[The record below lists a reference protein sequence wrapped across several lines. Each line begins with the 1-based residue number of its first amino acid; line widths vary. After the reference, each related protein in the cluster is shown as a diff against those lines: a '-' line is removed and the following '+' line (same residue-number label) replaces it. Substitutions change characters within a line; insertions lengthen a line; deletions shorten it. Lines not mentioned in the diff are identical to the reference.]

1 MHIAI
6 VCRGLGLPGA
16 VASIALRQAR
26 ELARHAR
33 VTLVSDGFPVGLDWA
48 TCILVRTPDLKL
60 LRRFRHV
67 PDEIAF
73 ARAARRA
80 LRSLPSVDF
89 ILAHAH
95 SAAYLGARGLGIPFG
110 FFVHGDIFAR
120 PKGTYDAR
128 LTAFYRWIAPRAYA
142 TADVVFAL
150 APYLAEIARVRG
162 ARKVEVVPNGV
173 DLADLGAGATGSR
186 PVDVDGLRARRSRVL
201 RMLTVSRLSI
211 EKGVDHLLA
220 ACRLLDIDY
229 ELTIAGSGPL
239 ETDLRASAADLE
251 HVRFVGAVPRTS
263 LGALYAELDLFVTAT
278 RNEAFALVVLEA
290 LACGLPVIGT
300 DIDALRAV
308 VRDGENGLLVPP
320 ADPRALADAITKLA
334 NDEALRGKLAAN
346 AHGSVLPRYSWS
358 TIGDEIASI
367 IRRMRS

>member
-26 ELARHAR
+26 ELTRHAR
-33 VTLVSDGFPVGLDWA
+33 ITLVSDSFPEDTSGA
-48 TCILVRTPDLKL
+48 ERRLVRMPDLHL

-73 ARAARRA
+73 ARGARAA
-80 LRSLPSVDF
+80 LRSLESVDF

-142 TADVVFAL
+142 SADVVFVL
-150 APYLAEIARVRG
+150 APYLAEAARTHG
-162 ARKVEVVPNGV
+162 ARRVEVVPNGV
-173 DLADLGAGATGSR
+173 DLHDLGLDAPPQTR
-186 PVDVDGLRARRSRVL
+186 PRSGPL
-201 RMLTVSRLSI
+201 RMLTVGRLSV
-211 EKGVDHLLA
+211 EKGIEHLLA

-229 ELTIAGSGPL
+229 ELTIAGTGPL
-239 ETDLRASAADLE
+239 EADLRNAAADLPRV
-251 HVRFVGAVPRTS
+251 HFVGAVPRAS
-263 LGALYAELDLFVTAT
+263 LGPLYRDHDLFVTAT
-278 RNEAFALVVLEA
+278 LNEAFALVVLEA
-290 LACGLPVIGT
+290 LACGLPVVGT
-300 DIDALRAV
+300 NIDALRAV
-308 VRDGENGLLVPP
+308 VREGENGLLVAP
-320 ADPRALADAITKLA
+320 ADPRALADAIERSA
-334 NDEALRGKLAAN
+334 RDEPLRLSLAAN
-346 AHGSVLPRYSWS
+346 AHGTVLPRYGWAA
-358 TIGDEIASI
+358 IGDEIASVI
-367 IRRMRS
+367 QKR